1 MKEAML
7 TSSGR
12 RFKSTEVLWLLG
24 AALAAG
30 ASPAYALGKSHVRAS
45 LVAEAD
51 SIEPGKPLTVGLHLE
66 MEGGWHTYWKNPG
79 DAGLPPKVNWR
90 LPEGFVAGPLEWPTP
105 VRIAVPPLMSY
116 GYENEVLLPIVLQT
130 PGNLQPETEVVLAGR
145 ADWVECKD
153 VCIPGRAEVELKL
166 PVRAAAAPSAGANPL
181 FTEARRRQPAAPE
194 GWGLEAASA
203 SGQILLSF
211 QPPSGGAITD
221 AYFFAAET
229 GTVDHPAA
237 QVLHAGAT
245 RHRLDVT
252 RAANHTEPLRRL
264 TGVLWA
270 QGSSV
275 RVDVPV
281 TELAV
286 LPPPPLAPGGTTGLA
301 SALAFAFLGGLILNL
316 MPCVLPVLSLKVL
329 GFVKHAGHEP
339 RKARLHALVFAAG
352 VLVSFWALA
361 GLLLGLRALG
371 QHVGWGFQ
379 LQSPSFVIFLAFL
392 FFLLALN
399 LFGVFELGESLTA
412 AGNIATEK
420 FGLAHSFWN
429 GALATI
435 VATPCTAP
443 FMGSALGYGLSQ
455 PAAVSLLIFT
465 SLGLGMAA
473 PYVGLSFSPGL
484 LRFLPRPGAWMEGF
498 KQLMGF
504 CLMATVI
511 ALLWLFGQQAGV
523 DGIAFLLGAL
533 LVAGLGAWVYGR
545 PSASPRRRAIRVS
558 LSAALVITGL
568 AIGFGPARPA
578 AAARMAAPAADAR
591 WEPWSEARVAEL
603 RGHGKPVFIDFTA
616 AWCLTCQVNARVALD
631 TQEVVERFERGGVAL
646 LKADWTLRDDRI
658 TQALASHGR
667 QGVPVYVLYGPDPKA
682 EPRLLPEILTPA
694 IVLQALDEVV
704 GPKSAAAR

>member
-1 MKEAML
+1 MKAAML
-7 TSSGR
+7 APR
-12 RFKSTEVLWLLG
+12 RLAMPASWLAC
-24 AALAAG
+24 AALAVG
-30 ASPAYALGKSHVRAS
+30 AVPAQALGKTHVKAS
-45 LVAEAD
+45 LVAE
-51 SIEPGKPLTVGLHLE
+51 SEWIEPGKPITVGLRLE
-66 MEGGWHTYWKNPG
+66 MEDGWHTYWKNPG

-90 LPEGFVAGPLEWPTP
+90 LPDGFVAGPIDWPAP

-116 GYENEVLLPIVLQT
+116 GYEGEVLLPIVLQT
-130 PGNLQPETEVVLAGR
+130 PASLRPGAPVVLAVR

-153 VCIPGRAEVELKL
+153 VCIPGRAEVELAL
-166 PVRAAAAPSAGANPL
+166 PVRAEPAAPGAAAARFA
-181 FTEARRRQPAAPE
+181 EARRRQPAAPE
-194 GWGLEAASA
+194 GWGLEASSA
-203 SGQILLSF
+203 SGKILISF
-211 QPPSGGAITD
+211 QPPKGGVVKD
-221 AYFFAAET
+221 AYFFPAEA
-229 GTVDHPAA
+229 GAIDHPAA
-237 QVLHAGAT
+237 QVLYPGAS
-245 RHRLDVT
+245 RHRLDVA
-252 RAANHTEPLRRL
+252 RAASRTEPLGRL

-270 QGSSV
+270 QGSAI

-281 TELAV
+281 TELSA
-286 LPPPPLAPGGTTGLA
+286 LPPPPTPPAAKTGLA
-301 SALAFAFLGGLILNL
+301 AALAFAFLGGLILNL

-339 RKARLHALVFAAG
+339 RKARVHAIVFAAG

-361 GLLLGLRALG
+361 GLLLVLRALG
-371 QHVGWGFQ
+371 QQVGWGFQ
-379 LQSPSFVIFLAFL
+379 LQSPAFVVFLAFL
-392 FFLLALN
+392 FFLLGLN
-399 LFGVFELGESLTA
+399 LFGVFEVGESLTA
-412 AGNIATEK
+412 AGNLGADK

-465 SLGLGMAA
+465 AVGLGMAA

-484 LRFLPRPGAWMEGF
+484 LRFLPRPGAWMEAF

-545 PSASPRRRAIRVS
+545 PSASPRGGAVRLS
-558 LSAALVITGL
+558 LSAALLIAGL
-568 AIGFGPARPA
+568 AIGFGPARPSGA
-578 AAARMAAPAADAR
+578 SRAAAPAVDAR
-591 WEPWSEARVAEL
+591 WEPWSEARVAAL
-603 RGHGKPVFIDFTA
+603 RAQGKPVFVDFTA

-631 TQEVVERFERGGVAL
+631 TQEVAARFESAGVAL

-658 TQALASHGR
+658 TQALAAHGR
-667 QGVPVYVLYGPDPKA
+667 QGVPVYVLYGRNPKDD
-682 EPRLLPEILTPA
+682 PRLLPEILTPA
-694 IVLQALDEVV
+694 IVLQALDEVL
-704 GPKSAAAR
+704 GPKTAAAR